1 MYYQIGEWKG
11 ASQPRR
17 KFSPLFARWVWMSK
31 QIANLDVFRV
41 VFFFF
46 PFQLFLIFDWALG
59 PVGQPGRRK
68 GTGISSNPPPHHL
81 HLVNIPGSPAHQVR
95 AKPTLAKAHLVAG
108 LASTRLAQR
117 THLFF
122 CEPRPAQATHCLH
135 TARCASTSGHP
146 NN

>member
-1 MYYQIGEWKG
+1 MQVNQGENFLHCLQDGSGCLSRLQIWMFLG
-11 ASQPRR
+11 
-17 KFSPLFARWVWMSK
+17 FFLFCFV
-31 QIANLDVFRV
+31 
-41 VFFFF
+41 F

-81 HLVNIPGSPAHQVR
+81 HLVNNLGSPAHQVR
-95 AKPTLAKAHLVAG
+95 AKPTLAKAHSVAG
-108 LASTRLAQR
+108 LASTRLALR